1 MRRLAV
7 VSTLVLFA
15 ALIFPVSALAADGA
29 EGRVII
35 GDNFTLESGETL
47 DGDLLVIGGN
57 VDLEEDS
64 LVEGDVFV
72 VGGNVRVHGVVEGD
86 LGVIGGQVTL
96 DDESVIRGDVG
107 AIGGHVDRREGAEVE
122 GDYFPSSGFQAPFD
136 FSFPGRIWTLPPR
149 VFTPVEGFGIRMPAI
164 FRIGTGLFNALL
176 MAALA
181 VLAVV
186 FWPEP
191 ARRVA
196 SAAVDQP
203 LPAGGLGLL
212 TLIVVPILLLL
223 LLITIILSPLSLVGV
238 VVLVAAWAFGVI
250 SIGLEVGHRL
260 AKALKWELQP
270 AVEAGMGTLLL
281 TLVVAG
287 IGMVTCIGWIPKLL
301 LASLAL
307 GAVMLTRFGSRT
319 YMPARGGV
327 VPLDLED
334 QGEADTETE

>member
-1 MRRLAV
+1 MKRLAV
-7 VSTLVLFA
+7 ISTLVLFA
-15 ALIFPVSALAADGA
+15 ALVLPGSAFAAEGA
-29 EGRVII
+29 EGRIII
-35 GDNFTLESGETL
+35 GDNFTLESGEIL

-57 VDLEEDS
+57 VTLEEDS

-72 VGGNVRVHGVVEGD
+72 VGGNVRVHGVVDGD
-86 LGVIGGQVTL
+86 LGVVGGQVTL
-96 DDESVIRGDVG
+96 EDESVIQGDVG

-136 FSFPGRIWTLPPR
+136 FAFPTRIWTFPPQ
-149 VFTPVEGFGIRMPAI
+149 VFTPLSGFGVRVP
-164 FRIGTGLFNALL
+164 GLFRVGTKLFNSLL

-196 SAAVDQP
+196 KAAVDQP

-212 TLIVVPILLLL
+212 SLIFVPILLLL
-223 LLITIILSPLSLVGV
+223 LLITIILSPLSLVGI

-260 AKALKWELQP
+260 ANALNWDLEP
-270 AVEAGMGTLLL
+270 PVEAGLGTLLL
-281 TLVVAG
+281 SLVVAG
-287 IGMVTCIGWIPKLL
+287 IGMVTCIGWIPRLL

-307 GAVMLTRFGSRT
+307 GAVMLTRFGSRV
-319 YMPARGGV
+319 YMPAAGGV
-327 VPLDLED
+327 VPVDLEG
-334 QGEADTETE
+334 QIEEGGETE